1 MELKVCKT
9 SQYKMI
15 KHKKAAMEMSVGTVV
30 TIVLLM
36 AVLVLGIFFVQKIF
50 RTGTNA
56 IDTIDSEVQ
65 NQINKL
71 FSEEGKKVAIY
82 PTSRQITLDKDDDPK
97 GFAFSVRNN
106 DIESADFS
114 YEVYAV
120 DASKCGSSFRETNAN
135 NLLLGGSGDFPLGP
149 GDVMD
154 LPRLVKFD
162 IPESAPPCTII
173 YNLEIKKE
181 GVPYSVVDIFVT
193 IK

>member
-1 MELKVCKT
+1 
-9 SQYKMI
+9 MI

-36 AVLVLGIFFVQKIF
+36 SVLVLGIFFVQKIF
-50 RTGTNA
+50 WTGTNA

-65 NQINKL
+65 NQISQV

-82 PTSRQITLDKDDDPK
+82 PTSRQITLKKNDGPK

-106 DIESADFS
+106 DVESADFS
-114 YEVYAV
+114 YRIYASDV
-120 DASKCGSSFRETNAN
+120 SKCGSSFRESNAN
-135 NLLLGGSGDFPLGP
+135 SLLLGGLGEFSLGP
-149 GDVMD
+149 GNVMD

-162 IPESAPPCTII
+162 VPESAPPCTMI
-173 YNLEIKKE
+173 YNLEIEKE
-181 GVPYSVVDIFVT
+181 GTPYSVVDIFVT